1 MIEDELRRT
10 FARHEVLVP
19 DAQALLE
26 PIDVGARRLRRR
38 RRSIASAATTVAVA
52 LAISVPIMAPRLI
65 AHRNHLAGPVTGATT
80 HASLNGPMNFLI
92 LGIDRRP
99 NQQASEP
106 ARADEIMIAHID
118 ADHDHGVLLSV
129 PRDLLIDIPGHGRDK
144 INAAYAYGGRALATT
159 VVQQLTGVTFDGT
172 VEMRFEG
179 LSRLT
184 DALGGV
190 PLCLDQ
196 RIVSIHTHHVFDKGC
211 QRLSGDQALDLLR
224 QRYNLPG
231 GSIDRDRN
239 ARAFI
244 SSVLDE
250 AGHTDLVSNP
260 LKLSHVITAAGD
272 AMTID
277 LPRIDLPDLVYE
289 LRSLRG
295 ADLAGAEVPTSD
307 GWYHGMAT
315 LNLAPDAATL
325 LQALRSDDLES
336 WLKRK

>member
-1 MIEDELRRT
+1 MIENELRRT

-26 PIDVGARRLRRR
+26 PIDAGTRRLRRR
-38 RRSIASAATTVAVA
+38 RRNIATVATTVAVA
-52 LAISVPIMAPRLI
+52 LAISVPTMAPRLI
-65 AHRNHLAGPVTGATT
+65 AHRNHLAGAGTSATT
-80 HASLNGPMNFLI
+80 HASLSGPMNFLI

-99 NQQASEP
+99 NQQPSEP
-106 ARADEIMIAHID
+106 ARADEIMVAHID
-118 ADHDHGVLLSV
+118 ADHDHGVLLSI
-129 PRDLLIDIPGHGRDK
+129 PRDLLIDIPGYGRDK

-196 RIVSIHTHHVFDKGC
+196 RIVSVHTNRVFSKGC

-224 QRYNLPG
+224 QRYSLPG
-231 GSIDRDRN
+231 GTLDRDRN
-239 ARAFI
+239 ARMFI
-244 SSVLDE
+244 SAVLDE
-250 AGHTDLVSNP
+250 AGHTDLVSDP
-260 LKLSHVITAAGD
+260 VKLSRVLGAAGG

-277 LPRIDLPDLVYE
+277 LPRIGLLDLVYE
-289 LRSLRG
+289 LRDLRG
-295 ADLAGAEVPTSD
+295 ADLAGAEVPVID
-307 GWYHGMAT
+307 GRYNGMAT
-315 LNLAPDAATL
+315 QVLHPDAAPL
-325 LQALRSDDLES
+325 FQALRSDDVET

>member
-1 MIEDELRRT
+1 MIENELRRT

-19 DAQALLE
+19 DVQALLE
-26 PIDVGARRLRRR
+26 PIDTGARRLRRR
-38 RRSIASAATTVAVA
+38 RRSIATVATTVAVA
-52 LAISVPIMAPRLI
+52 LAISVPIMTPRLI
-65 AHRNHLAGPVTGATT
+65 AHRNHLAGPGTGATT

-106 ARADEIMIAHID
+106 ARADEIMLAHID
-118 ADHDHGVLLSV
+118 ADHDHGLLLSV
-129 PRDLLIDIPGHGRDK
+129 PRDLLTDIPGHGRDK
-144 INAAYAYGGRALATT
+144 INSAYAYGGRALATT
-159 VVQQLTGVTFDGT
+159 VVQNLTGLTFDGT

-196 RIVSIHTHHVFDKGC
+196 RIVSIHTNRVFNKGC

-239 ARAFI
+239 ARLFI

-260 LKLSHVITAAGD
+260 LKLGRVITAAGD

-289 LRSLRG
+289 LRGLRG
-295 ADLAGAEVPTSD
+295 ADLAGAEVPASD

-315 LNLAPDAATL
+315 LNLDPDAATL
-325 LQALRSDDLES
+325 FQALRSDDVES

>member
-1 MIEDELRRT
+1 MIENELRRT

-19 DAQALLE
+19 DAQVLLE
-26 PIDVGARRLRRR
+26 PIDTGARRLRRR
-38 RRSIASAATTVAVA
+38 RRSIATVATTVAVA
-52 LAISVPIMAPRLI
+52 MAVSVPIMAPRLI
-65 AHRNHLAGPVTGATT
+65 AHRNHLAGPGTSATT
-80 HASLNGPMNFLI
+80 HASLSGPMNFLI

-99 NQQASEP
+99 DQPASEP
-106 ARADEIMIAHID
+106 ARADEIMVAHID

-196 RIVSIHTHHVFDKGC
+196 RIASIHTHRVFDKGC

-224 QRYNLPG
+224 QRYNLPA
-231 GSIDRDRN
+231 GSLDRDRN

-244 SSVLDE
+244 SAILDE
-250 AGHTDLVSNP
+250 ASHTDLVSDP
-260 LKLSHVITAAGD
+260 VKLTRVLSAAGD

-277 LPRIDLPDLVYE
+277 LPRIGLLDLVYE
-289 LRSLRG
+289 LRGLRG
-295 ADLAGAEVPTSD
+295 ADLAGAEVPVSD

-315 LNLAPDAATL
+315 QVLDPDAAGL
-325 LQALRSDDLES
+325 FQALRSDDVAS

>member
-1 MIEDELRRT
+1 MIEDELRTT

-26 PIDVGARRLRRR
+26 PIDTGARRLRRR
-38 RRSIASAATTVAVA
+38 RRSIATVATAVAAA
-52 LAISVPIMAPRLI
+52 LAVSVPMVMPHLI
-65 AHRNHLAGPVTGATT
+65 AHRNHLAGPGTSASAR
-80 HASLNGPMNFLI
+80 ASLSGPMNFLI

-99 NQQASEP
+99 TQAASEP
-106 ARADEIMIAHID
+106 ARSDEIMIAHID
-118 ADHDHGVLLSV
+118 ADHGHGLLLSI
-129 PRDLLIDIPGHGRDK
+129 PRDLLVDIPGYGREK

-196 RIVSIHTHHVFDKGC
+196 RIVSIHTNRVFNKGC
-211 QRLSGDQALDLLR
+211 QRLSGDQAIDLLR
-224 QRYNLPG
+224 QRYDLPG

-239 ARAFI
+239 ARTFI
-244 SSVLDE
+244 SAVLDE
-250 AGHTDLVSNP
+250 AGHTDLVSDP
-260 LKLSHVITAAGD
+260 VKLTRVLGAAGD

-277 LPRIDLPDLVYE
+277 LPRIGLLDLVYE
-289 LRSLRG
+289 LRGLRG
-295 ADLAGAEVPTSD
+295 ADLAGTEVPVSD
-307 GWYHGMAT
+307 GWYQGMAT
-315 LNLAPDAATL
+315 LNLEPDAAQL
-325 LQALRSDDLES
+325 FQALRSDNVES